1 MPDGVQINIPSFAP
15 PASTLASPYFWAP
28 VGQGVQSGIQAAIER
43 RRQRRLDELQRQ
55 MAEHQMRAEEE
66 RLGIARRQLELSR
79 ISQEH
84 QMRTEEA
91 RLGISREQLELARR
105 SQQLAE
111 EQQRYMRESQY
122 VDIGSVLGPQ
132 ALQRAAQSGLI
143 RIPEGYQPGQ
153 PLLVDQRIWQQ
164 LAPELTKTPQQRE
177 LERIQL
183 TQAQLALQ
191 DLQSRFSSGLIPK
204 AEAESWIETL
214 PDSFRPLVRGMY
226 QVGDDGRE
234 YLYLPA
240 VQESLR
246 GWLDTLGGAVNLQT
260 GQANLQLLQNEISKL
275 QTEWMT
281 REQALDLLQKA
292 GFDAAR
298 ASAVITTDEQ
308 GRVNKQTLMDIA
320 NALNRWELEQL
331 QAQGLR
337 LQNLYEAST
346 LDARVEIAQNLRQE
360 SRLKL
365 QLMEVDLAAAREALD
380 QLQGVDRT
388 RKEREI
394 ELLEIQIAQERARLA
409 IIEAEAE
416 GGGIEQ
422 LLSDSNFMQAYDRA
436 VRPYLEQ
443 GFIVPSPLEYAQYI
457 VAVER
462 GEAPASFAAFIG
474 NYDQMARA
482 QAGLDPRERNPLPW
496 NQEGFFSRWKDRK
509 TEFDQR
515 FGGSVLATGMEAQRP
530 AFPSPEFWWANEQ
543 AGKPLSDEELI
554 EVYNMEGGEGIDYLR
569 RKFAEY
575 LAPYGVR
582 IPGTVPFEDWYAAL
596 MSVEGM
602 TPTLA
607 YQLFLESTPLEQEKD
622 ALEVG
627 MTVEELRAALK
638 ERAEQYEAELAARI
652 QERRERSQMFQGVP
666 DMTGA
671 AIATWLR
678 GPAAQPVPYVPP
690 PGGPGAEPQDPRSLA
705 RIIGDVISEFLSR
718 AFPSPQQSAQQL
730 QSILP
735 SMAAEGVA
743 PIAEAGSALA
753 EAIERRLAAK
763 AGSGDQ

>member
-1 MPDGVQINIPSFAP
+1 MADGVQINIPSFAP

-43 RRQRRLDELQRQ
+43 RRQRRQEELQRQ
-55 MAEHQMRAEEE
+55 MAEHQMRTEEE
-66 RLGIARRQLELSR
+66 
-79 ISQEH
+79 
-84 QMRTEEA
+84 

-111 EQQRYMRESQY
+111 EQHRFMRESQY

-132 ALQRAAQSGLI
+132 ALQQAVQSGLL
-143 RIPEGYQPGQ
+143 RLPEGYQPGQ
-153 PLLVDQRIWQQ
+153 PLMVDQRIWQQ

-177 LERIQL
+177 LDRIQL

-246 GWLDTLGGAVNLQT
+246 GWLDTLGGAVSLQT
-260 GQANLQLLQNEISKL
+260 GQANLQLLQNEITKL

-292 GFDAAR
+292 GFDAAK

-308 GRVNKQTLMDIA
+308 GRVNKQTLMDVA

-346 LDARVEIAQNLRQE
+346 LDARIEIAENLRQE

-422 LLSDSNFMQAYDRA
+422 LLSDSSFMQAYDRA
-436 VRPYLEQ
+436 VKPYLEQ

-554 EVYNMEGGEGIDYLR
+554 EVYNMADGEGIDYLR
-569 RKFAEY
+569 RKFAEH

-607 YQLFLESTPLEQEKD
+607 YQLFLESTPIEQEKD

-638 ERAEQYEAELAARI
+638 ERAEQYEAELAERI
-652 QERRERSQMFQGVP
+652 QERRERFEGALRDIP
-666 DMTGA
+666 ALPYMTGA
-671 AIATWLR
+671 AMASWLR
-678 GPAAQPVPYVPP
+678 GPASRLVPEIR
-690 PGGPGAEPQDPRSLA
+690 GPESLPENQRNLADILRGA
-705 RIIGDVISEFLSR
+705 ISEFLSR
-718 AFPSPQQSAQQL
+718 AFPSPHQSAQQL

-743 PIAEAGSALA
+743 PFAQGGTALG
-753 EAIERRLAAK
+753 EAIQRRLAAMG
-763 AGSGDQ
+763 GSGDQ